1 MDTTKSADSDNVASR
16 IEATADRWRQISR
29 LLRASSHE
37 DWSSLSLTRAQLRIL
52 VRLQQDG
59 PAAVGQLAAQLSVTL
74 PSITATVD
82 RLVQQ
87 GMVSRE
93 DDPGDRRKVINRVT
107 PDGAALIDRLQEGK
121 KARLISALGNLAP
134 NDLEALHQSL
144 IHLER
149 ALGELPPVSDE
160 VTLPSK
166 GASEHA

>member
-1 MDTTKSADSDNVASR
+1 MKPAILDDVATR
-16 IEATADRWRQISR
+16 IEATTDRWRRISR

-37 DWSSLSLTRAQLRIL
+37 DWASLSLTRAQLRIL

-59 PAAVGQLAAQLSVTL
+59 PAAVGHLAGQLGVTL

-107 PDGAALIDRLQEGK
+107 PEGAALIDRLQEGR
-121 KARLISALGNLAP
+121 KARLVSALTNLAP
-134 NDLEALHQSL
+134 SDLEALYQSL
-144 IHLER
+144 GSLEV
-149 ALGELPPVSDE
+149 ALGELPSLSDE
-160 VTLPSK
+160 ATLPALEARDR
-166 GASEHA
+166 G

>member
-1 MDTTKSADSDNVASR
+1 MDTTTSATLGDVATR
-16 IEATADRWRQISR
+16 IEATADRWRRISR

-37 DWSSLSLTRAQLRIL
+37 DWASLSLTRAQLRIL

-59 PAAVGQLAAQLSVTL
+59 PAAVGHLAGQLGVTL

-107 PDGAALIDRLQEGK
+107 LEGAALIDRLQEGK
-121 KARLISALGNLAP
+121 KARLVSALGNLAP

-144 IHLER
+144 ASLER
-149 ALGELPPVSDE
+149 ALGELPPWSDE
-160 VTLPSK
+160 GTPTALGS
-166 GASEHA
+166 SDRR